1 MKHILLHSKLY
12 TEETE
17 EPTFNEVRLHLTLRD
32 SNSFVTSH
40 ELQPYFSVNG
50 FQYFGPLVVFLRP
63 ERWGVAEEAF
73 FFPPSSLSSI
83 LPDGHNVAASYTEIP
98 VHCLLGYDP
107 ACWMIL
113 RIRTTVNNSEK
124 VVTLLQRYQWAAVKA
139 GSCGW
144 ATNRLLHKAF
154 CCLVA
159 NETFSILTDR
169 MSSSSWFEAHTCI
182 SSRNWSAWSH
192 VAQTLRRTQNG
203 NAKSEFSLH

>member
-1 MKHILLHSKLY
+1 MRGSW
-12 TEETE
+12 
-17 EPTFNEVRLHLTLRD
+17 R
-32 SNSFVTSH
+32 
-40 ELQPYFSVNG
+40 
-50 FQYFGPLVVFLRP
+50 
-63 ERWGVAEEAF
+63 GV

-107 ACWMIL
+107 VCWMIL

-124 VVTLLQRYQWAAVKA
+124 VFTLLQRYRWEAVKA

-154 CCLVA
+154 CCLLA

-192 VAQTLRRTQNG
+192 VAQTLRRTQHG
-203 NAKSEFSLH
+203 NANLNSHSTERAAINMELIIDHALVRFY